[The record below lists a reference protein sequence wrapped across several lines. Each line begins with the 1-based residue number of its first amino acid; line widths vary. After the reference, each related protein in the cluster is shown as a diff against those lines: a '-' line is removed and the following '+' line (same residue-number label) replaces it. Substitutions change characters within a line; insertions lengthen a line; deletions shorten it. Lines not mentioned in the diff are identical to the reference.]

1 MQVTVPAGKRGGEM
15 MCVDTPAGQV
25 EVVIPL
31 GLQPEQ
37 SFHFSLPPFLSALEP
52 LDESELFTTAHL
64 TLDRWPLTLLT
75 LKSVTARARSSHM
88 RPKTLAARTQGEARR
103 PFDARWHDRK
113 VHEGQAHDVCVEK
126 CHRKPDGQGALS
138 RCSKSS

>member
-1 MQVTVPAGKRGGEM
+1 

-52 LDESELFTTAHL
+52 LDENELFTTAHL
-64 TLDRWPLTLLT
+64 TLDRFSLALLT
-75 LKSVTARARSSHM
+75 LNKSVTARARSSHM
-88 RPKTLAARTQGEARR
+88 RPNS
-103 PFDARWHDRK
+103 FC
-113 VHEGQAHDVCVEK
+113 AHT
-126 CHRKPDGQGALS
+126 G
-138 RCSKSS
+138 